1 MFLTRN
7 LDYHI
12 LNYLNPD
19 SETIANMSNSLVVVY
34 IIYILLAFAFSLR
47 VGWKLPRAFVNL
59 IHYVDSP
66 FYLNPATFHYR

>member
-34 IIYILLAFAFSLR
+34 IISVKFGVPL
-47 VGWKLPRAFVNL
+47 
-59 IHYVDSP
+59 
-66 FYLNPATFHYR
+66 T